1 MMTLKDLARPR
12 QGGFQIEGEYDHA
25 LQQMKGGNGRALIT
39 SADVD
44 DLSSSTFWD
53 GERR

>member
-12 QGGFQIEGEYDHA
+12 QSALPLEGQYDHR
-25 LQQMKGGNGRALIT
+25 LQQLRGMDGRALVT